1 MIKKSQKDTFLTI
14 DANAIVHRAFHAYPS
29 TLQTTEGIQVNAV
42 YGFTVMLLEA
52 LKIFGPKYVLC
63 AMDTHAPTFRHEIY
77 TDYKATRKPTDLSL
91 IDQFPLVEEI
101 LKAFN
106 IPVIKKEGF
115 EADDILG
122 TISKYVSEGLW
133 KNENIDLYI
142 LSGDKDLLQLIN
154 ERTYICLPNGNF
166 RNIVVYDAQKT
177 LEKYGYLPEQVVDYK
192 ALVGDSSDNIPG
204 IKGIGDKTALQ
215 LLSKYGTLND
225 IYKNINEVEG
235 KARTLIA
242 EGIEQ
247 AEFSRELATIDRNV
261 SIDTRLT
268 ECVLKDLDRKLLD
281 FTFKKYAF
289 KSLMRKLDEI
299 FGKYEESQNTSQLD
313 MFGTGKEE
321 IQWSDTQELGTLIKN
336 SKELKVI
343 YINESESYNKI
354 PFMFVRG
361 IGMDNSQMDILIK
374 PMDILSL
381 IKEKKCIFY
390 NFEEL
395 VSYAS
400 NISIHNLSSYYDV
413 LLAQHLLFSEK
424 RNVSLKDLA
433 FEYSTK
439 ILNEKILP
447 MDILSALDTLDDT
460 YLEQIERIDNLQ
472 LYEYTKK
479 SIERFLKT
487 HDKHMLTSLK
497 EIELP
502 ISVILSKMEARG
514 FRIDEKK
521 LGKLKEDIDKE
532 IGDIQK
538 EIYSIVG
545 HEFNINSPK
554 QLSDILFREL
564 DLPNKSK
571 GSTRESILDSMLG
584 IHPIVEQLL
593 YFREITK
600 VESTYIEPLLQN
612 CKVNDEGIYSIHTDF
627 KQTGTTSGRFS
638 SVNPNLQNLPLEGV
652 WAKRLRECFVAR
664 QGFKLLGMDYSQ
676 MELRIMA
683 DISNDKLLTQD
694 FVNGLDIHTATA
706 ARVLDKKLKDVTHK
720 ERSLGKTVN
729 FGMIFGQTAYGL
741 SSLLG
746 IDRDLA
752 GKYITA
758 YFEHYKGVEEYMRKI
773 EYEAFEKGYVQTMF
787 GTTRNIAGIRSQN
800 RRARAAS
807 AREAINMPIQG
818 SEADIMKLVMKDIYS
833 LIEKKYP
840 KKVYILLQIHD
851 EIVFEAK
858 EDIIEEFSKETK
870 KIMLESVALDV
881 PLDVHVS
888 MGENL
893 SELK

>member
-1 MIKKSQKDTFLTI
+1 MIKESDKQVFLAI

-29 TLQTTEGIQVNAV
+29 TLQTEEGIQVNAV

-77 TDYKATRKPTDLSL
+77 TEYKATRKPTDLSL

-106 IPVIKKEGF
+106 IPVIKREGF

-122 TISKYVSEGLW
+122 AVSKYVSEGVW
-133 KNENIDLYI
+133 NGEDIDLYI
-142 LSGDKDLLQLIN
+142 LSGDRDLLQLIN
-154 ERTYICLPNGNF
+154 ERTYVCLPNGNF
-166 RNIVVYDAQKT
+166 KNIVVYNSKKT
-177 LEKYGYLPEQVVDYK
+177 IEKYGYLPEQVVDYK
-192 ALVGDSSDNIPG
+192 ALVGDPSDNIPG
-204 IKGIGDKTALQ
+204 IKGVGDKTAIQ
-215 LLSKYGTLND
+215 LLKKYGTLD
-225 IYKNINEVEG
+225 EIYKHINEVEG
-235 KARTLIA
+235 RAKTLIA
-242 EGIEQ
+242 EGVEQ
-247 AEFSRELATIDRNV
+247 AEFSRQLATIERGVNLDV
-261 SIDTRLT
+261 YLT
-268 ECVLKDLDRKLLD
+268 DCILKDLDRGLLD

-289 KSLMRKLDEI
+289 KSLMGRLDEI
-299 FGKYEESQNTSQLD
+299 FGKKILPTNQSQLD
-313 MFGTGKEE
+313 MFGSKGEDMKWSSEEE
-321 IQWSDTQELGTLIKN
+321 IKEVIRQSEELR
-336 SKELKVI
+336 VV
-343 YINESESYNKI
+343 YINNEESYSGEGYVCIRSIDKEKHLKN
-354 PFMFVRG
+354 
-361 IGMDNSQMDILIK
+361 ILIK
-374 PMDILSL
+374 PMDIFEY
-381 IKEKKCIFY
+381 IKGKKVIFY

-395 VSYAS
+395 VTYSK
-400 NISIHNLSSYYDV
+400 NISVHDVSTYYDV
-413 LLAQHLLFSEK
+413 LLAEHILHSEK
-424 RNVSLKDLA
+424 RNVKIKDLA

-439 ILNEKILP
+439 ILNEKISP
-447 MDILSALDTLDDT
+447 MDIQSVLDTLEDT
-460 YLEQIERIDNLQ
+460 YIEQIKRIDSLE

-479 SIERFLKT
+479 SIERFLKVSDRHLLST
-487 HDKHMLTSLK
+487 LT

-502 ISVILSKMEARG
+502 ISVILSQMESRG
-514 FRIDEKK
+514 FQIDWKK
-521 LGKLKEDIDKE
+521 LDSIKSDIEKE
-532 IGDIQK
+532 IEECKK
-538 EIYSIVG
+538 EVYSIVG

-554 QLSDILFREL
+554 QLSDVLFKEL

-584 IHPIVEQLL
+584 IHPIIEHLL

-600 VESTYIEPLLQN
+600 VLNTYIEPLYLN
-612 CKVNDEGIYSIHTDF
+612 CIVRSDGVHSIHTDF

-638 SVNPNLQNLPLEGV
+638 SINPNLQNLPLEGV

-664 QGFKLLGMDYSQ
+664 DGFELLGMDYSQ

-694 FVNGLDIHTATA
+694 FINDLDIHSATA
-706 ARVLDKKLKDVTHK
+706 ARVLDKKMADITHK

-729 FGMIFGQTAYGL
+729 FGMIFGQTAFGL

-752 GKYITA
+752 GKYISA

-800 RRARAAS
+800 RRLRAAS

-818 SEADIMKLVMKDIYS
+818 SEADIMKLVMKNLYS
-833 LIEKKYP
+833 LIEEKYP
-840 KKVYILLQIHD
+840 KQVYILLQIHD

-858 EDIIEEFSKETK
+858 KNVIKEFSSEAK
-870 KIMLESVALDV
+870 KIMLESVKLDV

-888 MGENL
+888 TGDAL
-893 SELK
+893 SDLK

>member
-1 MIKKSQKDTFLTI
+1 MIKESDKQVFLAI

-29 TLQTTEGIQVNAV
+29 TLQTEEGIQVNAV

-77 TDYKATRKPTDLSL
+77 TEYKATRKPTDLSL
-91 IDQFPLVEEI
+91 VDQFPLVEEV

-106 IPVIKKEGF
+106 IPVIKREGF

-122 TISKYVSEGLW
+122 AVSKYISEGVW
-133 KNENIDLYI
+133 NGEDIDLYI
-142 LSGDKDLLQLIN
+142 LSGDRDLLQLIN
-154 ERTYICLPNGNF
+154 ERTYVCLPNGNF
-166 RNIVVYDAQKT
+166 RNIVVYDSKKT

-192 ALVGDSSDNIPG
+192 ALVGDPSDNIPG
-204 IKGIGDKTALQ
+204 IKGVGDKTAIQ
-215 LLSKYGTLND
+215 LLKKYGTLD
-225 IYKNINEVEG
+225 EIYKHINEVEG
-235 KARTLIA
+235 RAKTLIA
-242 EGIEQ
+242 EGVEQ
-247 AEFSRELATIDRNV
+247 AEFSRQLATIERGLNLDV
-261 SIDTRLT
+261 HLT
-268 ECVLKDLDRKLLD
+268 DCILKDLDRGLLD

-289 KSLMRKLDEI
+289 KSLMGRLDEI
-299 FGKYEESQNTSQLD
+299 FGKKILPTNQSQLD
-313 MFGTGKEE
+313 MFGSKGEDMKWSSEEE
-321 IQWSDTQELGTLIKN
+321 IKEVIRQSEELR
-336 SKELKVI
+336 VV
-343 YINESESYNKI
+343 YINNEESYSGEGYICIRAIDKEKHL
-354 PFMFVRG
+354 R
-361 IGMDNSQMDILIK
+361 DILIK
-374 PMDILSL
+374 PMDIFEY
-381 IKEKKCIFY
+381 IKGKKVIFY

-395 VSYAS
+395 VTYSK
-400 NISIHNLSSYYDV
+400 NISVHDVSTYYDV
-413 LLAQHLLFSEK
+413 LLAEHILHSEK
-424 RNVSLKDLA
+424 RNVRIKDLA

-439 ILNEKILP
+439 VLNEKISP
-447 MDILSALDTLDDT
+447 MDIQSVLDTLDDT
-460 YLEQIERIDNLQ
+460 YIEQIKRIDSLE

-479 SIERFLKT
+479 SIERFLKVSDRHLLST
-487 HDKHMLTSLK
+487 LT

-502 ISVILSKMEARG
+502 ISVILSQMESRG
-514 FRIDEKK
+514 FQIDWKK
-521 LGKLKEDIDKE
+521 LDSIKSDIEKE
-532 IGDIQK
+532 IEGCKK

-554 QLSDILFREL
+554 QLSDVLFKEL

-584 IHPIVEQLL
+584 IHPIIEHLL

-600 VESTYIEPLLQN
+600 VLNTYIEPLYLN
-612 CKVNDEGIYSIHTDF
+612 SIVKSDGVHSIHTDF

-638 SVNPNLQNLPLEGV
+638 SINPNLQNLPLEGV

-664 QGFKLLGMDYSQ
+664 DGFELLGMDYSQ

-694 FVNGLDIHTATA
+694 FVNDLDIHSATA
-706 ARVLDKKLKDVTHK
+706 ARVLDKKMADITHK

-729 FGMIFGQTAYGL
+729 FGMIFGQTAFGL

-746 IDRDLA
+746 IDRELA
-752 GKYITA
+752 GKYISA

-800 RRARAAS
+800 RRLRAAS

-818 SEADIMKLVMKDIYS
+818 SEADIMKLVMKNLYS

-840 KKVYILLQIHD
+840 KQVYILLQIHD

-858 EDIIEEFSKETK
+858 KDVIKEFSSEAK
-870 KIMLESVALDV
+870 KIMLESVQLDV

-888 MGENL
+888 MGEAL
-893 SELK
+893 SDLK

>member
-1 MIKKSQKDTFLTI
+1 MIKKSQKNTFLAI

-29 TLQTTEGIQVNAV
+29 TLQTAEGIQVNAV

-63 AMDTHAPTFRHEIY
+63 AMDTHAPTFRHEMY
-77 TDYKATRKPTDLSL
+77 TEYKATRKPTDLSL
-91 IDQFPLVEEI
+91 IAQFPLVEEV

-106 IPVIKKEGF
+106 IPVIKREGF

-122 TISKYVSEGLW
+122 TVSKYVSEGSW
-133 KNENIDLYI
+133 KDENIDLYI
-142 LSGDKDLLQLIN
+142 LSGDRDLLQLIN
-154 ERTYICLPNGNF
+154 ERTYVCLPNGNF
-166 RNIVVYDAQKT
+166 RNIVVYDTNKT
-177 LEKYGYLPEQVVDYK
+177 LEKYGYLPQQVVDYK
-192 ALVGDSSDNIPG
+192 ALVGDTSDNIPG
-204 IKGIGDKTALQ
+204 IKGVGDKTALQ
-215 LLSKYGTLND
+215 LLSKYGSLND
-225 IYKNINEVEG
+225 IYKHINEVEG
-235 KARTLIA
+235 KAKTLIA

-247 AEFSRELATIDRNV
+247 AEFSRELATIDRDV
-261 SIDTRLT
+261 SIDIHLT
-268 ECVLKDLDRKLLD
+268 ECILKDLDRNLLD

-299 FGKYEESQNTSQLD
+299 FGKFEESKDTSQLD
-313 MFGTGKEE
+313 MFGARKEE
-321 IQWSDTQELGTLIKN
+321 VQWATTKELENIIDD
-336 SKELKVI
+336 SKELRVI
-343 YINESESYNKI
+343 YINETESYNKS
-354 PFMFVRG
+354 PFLLVRG
-361 IGMDNSQMDILIK
+361 IGEDNSQKDILIK
-374 PMDILSL
+374 PMDVLSL
-381 IKEKKCIFY
+381 IKDKKCIFY

-395 VSYAS
+395 VSYS
-400 NISIHNLSSYYDV
+400 QSIGIHNLSSYYDV

-424 RNVSLKDLA
+424 RNVTLKDLA

-439 ILNEKILP
+439 ILNKKISP
-447 MDILSALDTLDDT
+447 MDISAALDTIDDT
-460 YLEQIERIDNLQ
+460 YLEQIKKIDNLK

-479 SIERFLKT
+479 SIEKFLNT
-487 HDKHMLTSLK
+487 SDKHMLTSLT

-514 FRIDEKK
+514 FRLDEKK
-521 LGKLKEDIDKE
+521 LSKLKEDIEKE
-532 IGDIQK
+532 ISGVQK
-538 EIYSIVG
+538 EIFSIVG

-571 GSTRESILDSMLG
+571 GSTRESILDAMLG
-584 IHPIVEQLL
+584 THPIIEHLL
-593 YFREITK
+593 YFREVTK
-600 VESTYIEPLLQN
+600 VKSTYAEPLLLN
-612 CKVNDEGIYSIHTDF
+612 SKANDDGTYSIHTDF

-664 QGFKLLGMDYSQ
+664 DGFKLLGMDYSQ

-706 ARVLDKKLKDVTHK
+706 ARVLGKKLADVTHK

-729 FGMIFGQTAYGL
+729 FGMIFGQTAFGL

-746 IDRDLA
+746 IDRDIA

-818 SEADIMKLVMKDIYS
+818 SEADIMKLVMKNLYS

-840 KKVYILLQIHD
+840 KQVYILLQIHD

-858 EDIIEEFSKETK
+858 EDIVKEFSEQAR
-870 KIMLESVALDV
+870 KIMLESVVLDV
-881 PLDVHVS
+881 PMDVHIS
-888 MGENL
+888 MGDTL